1 MDSHLVTILQW
12 HASANEEWSYMLIA
26 FGEKQSNIWVARL
39 YLYDFIIYESKWA
52 GHGDGQA
59 LFNNNK

>member
-39 YLYDFIIYESKWA
+39 YLYDFIIYESK
-52 GHGDGQA
+52 
-59 LFNNNK
+59 